1 MQHEKILLGVGVGVA
16 GPVAVAETPAT
27 PPTLIVHAHQS
38 NQPCRVTF
46 LSAASL
52 EARKLRRIHTT
63 LGCNTTRPAA
73 SHDWAATAH
82 TTAAPA
88 PSVSRRNAADRLGVC
103 LEATMAD
110 DDNPLV
116 RALFQGRCI
125 RVIRWIVDDTPHWLR
140 LRDGEGRLPIHRLF
154 EIKPL
159 PDIGIVQYMV
169 RKWPESVRKWTSTGS
184 LPIHLACA
192 YSSSLDVLDEEVAD
206 VVRTLV
212 ETFPQ
217 SVLEKDANGQLPLHL
232 ACTDIDSF
240 GYYAPDDVPYQLDLI
255 EVLAQAAPE
264 SCRETNAHGRL
275 PLHCA
280 LMCITPFRCVLE
292 YLIGAYPQALQEP
305 DHGGMIPLHHA
316 VSVAA
321 WNEDDF
327 RFLVEQFPESVRV
340 LDRKGRLPLHH
351 LDEYA
356 SVEMVQVLVEQF
368 PESLLVQDDAGHLP
382 LHRAIICNGSDRP
395 EVVQFLVERSP
406 QSARVKAKDGSLP
419 LFLAIQGMR
428 YRRMKIIRCLVQAW
442 PESLQEK
449 STNGLTP
456 LLMAASTKAKLSLI
470 YYLATQDFEAFRR
483 RNLAADTP
491 AVET

>member
-1 MQHEKILLGVGVGVA
+1 
-16 GPVAVAETPAT
+16 
-27 PPTLIVHAHQS
+27 
-38 NQPCRVTF
+38 
-46 LSAASL
+46 
-52 EARKLRRIHTT
+52 
-63 LGCNTTRPAA
+63 
-73 SHDWAATAH
+73 
-82 TTAAPA
+82 
-88 PSVSRRNAADRLGVC
+88 
-103 LEATMAD
+103 MAD
-110 DDNPLV
+110 DDSPLV

-125 RVIRWIVDDTPHWLR
+125 RVIRWFVDDTPHWLR

-192 YSSSLDVLDEEVAD
+192 YSSSLDGWDDGFAD
-206 VVRTLV
+206 MVRALV
-212 ETFPQ
+212 EPFPQ

-232 ACTDIDSF
+232 ACTGIYSSRYSAHTD
-240 GYYAPDDVPYQLDLI
+240 YPYLLDLI
-255 EVLAQAAPE
+255 EFLVEAAPE

-280 LMCITPFRCVLE
+280 LMCVNPFRCVLE
-292 YLIGAYPQALQEP
+292 CLIGAYPQALQEP

-356 SVEMVQVLVEQF
+356 SLEMVQVLVEAF
-368 PESLLVQDDAGHLP
+368 PESLLVQDDAGDLP
-382 LHRAIICNGSDRP
+382 LHRALICCGQDSP
-395 EVVQFLVERSP
+395 GVVQFLVERSP
-406 QSARVKAKDGSLP
+406 QSARVKTKGGSLP
-419 LFLAIQGMR
+419 LNLAIGLICDDGWGYMR
-428 YRRMKIIRCLVQAW
+428 EVKSLVKAW

-456 LLMAASTKAKLSLI
+456 LLFAASTNAELDVI